1 MLNINLHNKL
11 QRGRIFR
18 YLLVLF
24 LVLVAFYPLIDSA
37 LDACSDNIV
46 NHLPMIPDARM
57 SSARHNHH
65 APKMVALFQRDSVP
79 SMEDPVFH
87 FFGKRTIPAIAIKTS
102 QSCPPKS
109 SDLSPPVV

>member
-1 MLNINLHNKL
+1 MLNINLHNEL

-24 LVLVAFYPLIDSA
+24 LVLVAFYPLFDAA
-37 LDACSDNIV
+37 LDAYSD
-46 NHLPMIPDARM
+46 HLTHPFRM
-57 SSARHNHH
+57 TPEDRVCSARHNHH

-79 SMEDPVFH
+79 SMEDPFFH